1 MFNYGNANEAQKEA
15 ISATDGLVLITAGP
29 GTGKTFTLVKR
40 AVYLIQE
47 CGIKPEQIMMAT
59 FTEKAA
65 KELITRITNELAERN
80 VSVNVNEMY
89 IGTFHSLC
97 LRIIKENLEFTRLKR
112 NYRLLDTF
120 DQKYLVF
127 RNFHKFKNIEGID
140 ELLSKGGSWKRSD
153 EICTYINHLSE
164 EMVDI
169 EALQS
174 DDNPGIRTLG
184 RVLSVYQEMLEEGNL
199 IDFSTIQTEC
209 YKLLMQNKQILEELQ
224 DKLQY
229 LMIDEYQD
237 TNYIQEQIVFLLG
250 AKHHNICVVGDDDQG
265 LYRFRGATIRNIL
278 EFPHKFENE
287 GCKIIPLVVNYRSNS
302 DIVDFYNEWIST
314 TSGHKF
320 KFSWDIYRYQK
331 KIEPHVKSDIQSPAV
346 VKLFSKDDEDEW
358 HEKILGFIKEL
369 KESGKLTDYN
379 QLAFL
384 FSSVKHQRVTALANF
399 LERNGINV
407 YSPRSD
413 MFFKR
418 DEIKLALGCLMLMFP
433 KYVMKLEKQE
443 FDFLQVEHYRY
454 YRECIVAANEY
465 VTRADNKELLQ
476 FIRKHGKVHAGL
488 TGTTDYAYSGL
499 LYKLFMFRPFSD
511 ILDTDM
517 SVGVVDIRPTRN
529 LALLTQ
535 IIGKFEKV
543 LSELGISLSTV
554 LVNTGDPSVT
564 KDEDIK
570 NFNNLDVIGTEGS
583 KKQFIILVEKGR
595 EGWNCRSLLGIAL
608 FRSPKS
614 KVFVLQATM
623 RCLRQLTK
631 EQLKATI
638 FLSKENYDTLDD
650 ELRKNYNMEISDF
663 GKSPNTNKKVYKVRV
678 LPPPRSIK
686 MKRLWHEYSLI
697 EKEYSVPIDFH
708 LAELDES
715 KYEAKMYEKGSLRLG
730 LSEKETN
737 IDSMKEQERFSEFSL
752 TAEISRY
759 MNISCLTIAKILR
772 ESVDGSGNIVAAVNR
787 HNEILEDVIIPEIFH
802 TLYEVKSTQKSED
815 VDMVLLREPKDSGYY
830 EFSAND
836 ELVITKGH
844 NNFTPK
850 EEAKSFHADTYCFD
864 SKPEKECF
872 LQYIS
877 SNKVKEIYF
886 TGMFTSNQGDL
897 SVQYYDPES
906 KRLRKYYP
914 DFLALMEDG
923 SYQLIEVKGDNKIDD
938 EVVLAKKAAAEEMAV
953 ASGVH
958 YLMYAGST
966 LMKSNVLEPTLAV
979 QQTSIDI

>member
-80 VSVNVNEMY
+80 ISVNVNEMY

-320 KFSWDIYRYQK
+320 KFSWDRYRYQK

-465 VTRADNKELLQ
+465 VT
-476 FIRKHGKVHAGL
+476 
-488 TGTTDYAYSGL
+488 
-499 LYKLFMFRPFSD
+499 
-511 ILDTDM
+511 
-517 SVGVVDIRPTRN
+517 
-529 LALLTQ
+529 
-535 IIGKFEKV
+535 
-543 LSELGISLSTV
+543 
-554 LVNTGDPSVT
+554 
-564 KDEDIK
+564 
-570 NFNNLDVIGTEGS
+570 
-583 KKQFIILVEKGR
+583 
-595 EGWNCRSLLGIAL
+595 
-608 FRSPKS
+608 
-614 KVFVLQATM
+614 
-623 RCLRQLTK
+623 
-631 EQLKATI
+631 
-638 FLSKENYDTLDD
+638 
-650 ELRKNYNMEISDF
+650 
-663 GKSPNTNKKVYKVRV
+663 
-678 LPPPRSIK
+678 
-686 MKRLWHEYSLI
+686 
-697 EKEYSVPIDFH
+697 
-708 LAELDES
+708 
-715 KYEAKMYEKGSLRLG
+715 
-730 LSEKETN
+730 
-737 IDSMKEQERFSEFSL
+737 
-752 TAEISRY
+752 
-759 MNISCLTIAKILR
+759 
-772 ESVDGSGNIVAAVNR
+772 
-787 HNEILEDVIIPEIFH
+787 
-802 TLYEVKSTQKSED
+802 KSTQKSED

-953 ASGVH
+953 ASGIH

-966 LMKSNVLEPTLAV
+966 LMKSNVLEPTLVV
-979 QQTSIDI
+979 QQASIEI